1 MTQLIVL
8 LLVVNLG
15 ITYQCYRYA
24 ERKGYP
30 VTTFTCLGLI
40 PYFNLVVWVY
50 LLFLPDITPFNKQ
63 FEYEVHNEKQP
74 L

>member
-24 ERKGYP
+24 AQKGYP
-30 VTTFTCLGLI
+30 VKVFTGLGLV

-50 LLFLPDITPFNKQ
+50 LLFLPSLKPYSANKERS
-63 FEYEVHNEKQP
+63 F
-74 L
+74 

>member
-8 LLVVNLG
+8 LLLVNLG

-24 ERKGYP
+24 CLKGYP
-30 VTTFTCLGLI
+30 VTTFTCLGLV

-63 FEYEVHNEKQP
+63 FEYEGHNEKQP

>member
-1 MTQLIVL
+1 MTQLIIL
-8 LLVVNLG
+8 LLLVNLG

-24 ERKGYP
+24 GLKGYP
-30 VTTFTCLGLI
+30 VVTFTCLGLV
-40 PYFNLVVWVY
+40 PYFNLVVWMY

-63 FEYEVHNEKQP
+63 FEYEVHNKKQP

>member
-1 MTQLIVL
+1 MMQLIVL
-8 LLVVNLG
+8 ILLVNLG
-15 ITYQCYRYA
+15 IAYQCYKYA
-24 ERKGYP
+24 TKKGYP
-30 VTTFTCLGLI
+30 KTTFACLGLV

-63 FEYEVHNEKQP
+63 FEFEGHNEEQP

>member
-1 MTQLIVL
+1 MAQLIVL
-8 LLVVNLG
+8 LLLINLG

-24 ERKGYP
+24 CLKGYP
-30 VTTFTCLGLI
+30 VFTFTCLGLV
-40 PYFNLVVWVY
+40 PYFNLVVWMY

-63 FEYEVHNEKQP
+63 FEYEGHNEKQP

>member
-8 LLVVNLG
+8 LLIVNLG
-15 ITYQCYRYA
+15 IAYQCYRNA
-24 ERKGYP
+24 SLKGYP
-30 VTTFTCLGLI
+30 VKTFTGLGLV

-50 LLFLPDITPFNKQ
+50 LLFLPDLKPFSM
-63 FEYEVHNEKQP
+63 NEKQP

>member
-8 LLVVNLG
+8 LLIVNLG
-15 ITYQCYRYA
+15 IAYQCYRNA
-24 ERKGYP
+24 TFKGYP
-30 VTTFTCLGLI
+30 VKTFTGLGLV

-50 LLFLPDITPFNKQ
+50 LLFLPDLKPFSMS
-63 FEYEVHNEKQP
+63 EKQP

>member
-1 MTQLIVL
+1 MTQLIML

-24 ERKGYP
+24 NRKGYP
-30 VTTFTCLGLI
+30 TITFTCLGLI

-50 LLFLPDITPFNKQ
+50 LLFLPDITPFNQQ
-63 FEYEVHNEKQP
+63 FEYEGHNEQQP